1 MQVRERVEK
10 SRSTVCWQWSVA
22 QEGRKV
28 DSLHD
33 TDTNDT
39 HYTIWHYTTP
49 HSTTTATTTTTTTTV
64 RYSTRHYTNA
74 MTLCDT
80 TPRQHATVQDTTVR
94 DMTAHCTHDTAP
106 KRLQLHHTNYTTAQV
121 QLHYTTTIASAAR
134 HDTTSSSCG
143 WSDHCNRC
151 NHSKKHK
158 SNPSSLTRLPRCG
171 LG

>member
-10 SRSTVCWQWSVA
+10 PRSTVCWQWSVA

-39 HYTIWHYTTP
+39 HYTIWHYTAP

-64 RYSTRHYTNA
+64 HYSTLHYANA

-80 TPRQHATVQDTTVR
+80 TPRQHATVQDTT
-94 DMTAHCTHDTAP
+94 AHCTHDTAP
-106 KRLQLHHTNYTTAQV
+106 NDCNCTTLITRQ
-121 QLHYTTTIASAAR
+121 HRYNSITTIASAAR
-134 HDTTSSSCG
+134 HDATSSSCG

-151 NHSKKHK
+151 NHSKKHA
-158 SNPSSLTRLPRCG
+158 NIDNVVDMVIWVSSRT
-171 LG
+171 